1 MSHYDEMGVFSTMT
15 RRRISKKA
23 GRSGG
28 TGSPEEK
35 KPPSSIPTTALTDY
49 ELRTLKSVI
58 FGYLGFLRNTVDVQP
73 EREAAITLLQ
83 ALSDRLLVTLKAD
96 GIVYF
101 PHEELVVIL
110 EAIIGFKLLLVTC
123 FPQTTHRDM
132 ALADVD
138 RLLACLMRAR
148 SLPLN

>member
-1 MSHYDEMGVFSTMT
+1 MT
-15 RRRISKKA
+15 KPRKPGRVGGNGKA
-23 GRSGG
+23 
-28 TGSPEEK
+28 EEK

-58 FGYLGFLRNTVDVQP
+58 FGYLGFLRNSGDDEP
-73 EREAAITLLQ
+73 EREAALSLLQ
-83 ALSDRLLVTLKAD
+83 AIYDRLLLTLESD

-123 FPQTTHRDM
+123 FPQTAHRDM

-138 RLLACLMRAR
+138 RLLECLMRAR

>member
-1 MSHYDEMGVFSTMT
+1 MT
-15 RRRISKKA
+15 KPRKL
-23 GRSGG
+23 GRVGG
-28 TGSPEEK
+28 NGKTEQK
-35 KPPSSIPTTALTDY
+35 KPPAFIPTTALTDY

-58 FGYLGFLRNTVDVQP
+58 FGYLGFLRNSGDDEP
-73 EREAAITLLQ
+73 EREAALSLLQ
-83 ALSDRLLVTLKAD
+83 AIYDRLLLTLESD

-123 FPQTTHRDM
+123 FPQTAHRDM

-138 RLLACLMRAR
+138 RLLECLMRAR